1 MAKARGSS
9 STSVTNLS
17 FNLIESAFLLLTQ
30 LSFPAY
36 KHNINHRRPPV
47 ARQEN
52 VNAAVCISMLTSAL
66 DYHLCYLKYLRDV
79 YVHKPP
85 LPYTPYFNW
94 VFDDTLSVKL
104 PKLLKRPREKR
115 LLAQLIEITC
125 CRDWIVHPKFYAV
138 TQSWGADFQDGRL
151 RAMLLP
157 GNKLR
162 FKTIEHK
169 MRRQYFTK
177 ILKLPLVPTWVSYVD
192 AVVCILVFHRLLN
205 LLEWRY
211 ENYAR
216 VGAITAYQRQTKEL
230 FAGWNW
236 ARSYPREL
244 EDWAKGFFQSLSVT
258 DQNKVKKRLG
268 GRLGPYLKKKPPRPS
283 LGGGGKYSLTK
294 ILQGRKSPPKPEF
307 LYKPPPN

>member
-1 MAKARGSS
+1 MAKARASS

-30 LSFPAY
+30 LSFPSY
-36 KHNINHRRPPV
+36 KHNINRRRPPV

-79 YVHKPP
+79 YVHRPP

-94 VFDDTLSVKL
+94 EFDDALSVKL
-104 PKLLKRPREKR
+104 PKLLKNPRGKR

-125 CRDWIVHPKFYAV
+125 CRDSIVHPKFYAV
-138 TQSWGADFQDGRL
+138 TYSWDADFKDGRL
-151 RAMLLP
+151 RARLLP
-157 GNKLR
+157 GNKFRL
-162 FKTIEHK
+162 KTHEHK
-169 MRRQYFTK
+169 MRRRYFTK
-177 ILKLPLVPTWVSYVD
+177 VLKLPLVPTWVSYVD

-205 LLEWRY
+205 LLASRY

-216 VGAITAYQRQTKEL
+216 VNGITAYQGQAKEL

-236 ARSYPREL
+236 GHSHPREL
-244 EDWAKGFFQSLSVT
+244 EDWAKAFFQTLSVT
-258 DQNKVKKRLG
+258 DQDKVKKRLG
-268 GRLGPYLKKKPPRPS
+268 GRIDPYLKKKPPRTS
-283 LGGGGKYSLTK
+283 LGSRAKYSLTE
-294 ILQGRKSPPKPEF
+294 ILRERKSPPKPEF